1 MGMGVEA
8 TDRSPAPRRTAAAA
22 AAEGADSTLRSPRGG
37 SWLRAFGFGAALGV
51 VAFAVV
57 ALINSRADD
66 NSNVTIPARASS
78 AQPPATVALPP
89 GEKGA
94 KPAQKAAKQPAPKPA
109 PAPAPKP
116 KPAPVA
122 KAATPPATV
131 ATTPPAASAPLPAA
145 AKPTTLRCDP
155 IYGGSTSYK
164 VTSSAKSGKPT
175 GCGQA
180 HDVLLGALNGS
191 APSGWKCKT
200 DTGAAVIATCRS
212 GGKTLTA
219 RR

>member
-1 MGMGVEA
+1 MGAEA

-22 AAEGADSTLRSPRGG
+22 AAEGGDSTLRSPRGG

-57 ALINSRADD
+57 ALINSRGDD
-66 NSNVTIPARASS
+66 NNNVTIPASASS

-89 GEKGA
+89 GGQSAKPPAHKAA
-94 KPAQKAAKQPAPKPA
+94 KPAAPKPA

-116 KPAPVA
+116 KPAPAA
-122 KAATPPATV
+122 KTKAPPAT
-131 ATTPPAASAPLPAA
+131 ATAPPPAAPKPAPAA

-155 IYGGSTSYK
+155 IYGGSTAYK
-164 VTSSAKSGKPT
+164 VTSSAKGGKPT

-180 HDVLLGALNGS
+180 HDVLLGALNGN
-191 APSGWKCKT
+191 APGAWKCKT
-200 DTGAAVIATCRS
+200 DTGASVIATCRS
-212 GGKTLTA
+212 GGKTLIA
-219 RR
+219 RK